1 MEEAEKSVI
10 ICNRLGLHA
19 RAAGLFRR
27 TAAGFKAEIQVVR
40 GEITANAKSL
50 LGLMAL
56 EASQGTSLVIRA
68 RGSDAVSAVETLC
81 ELVCA
86 RFGEPE

>member
-1 MEEAEKSVI
+1 MVEAEKTVQI
-10 ICNRLGLHA
+10 VNRLGLHA

-27 TAAGFKAEIQVVR
+27 TAAGFKADIQVVR

-56 EASQGTSLVIRA
+56 EASQGTSIMIRA
-68 RGSDAVSAVETLC
+68 RGADAARAVETLVN
-81 ELVCA
+81 LVGD

>member
-1 MEEAEKSVI
+1 MEEAEKNVV

-27 TAAGFKAEIQVVR
+27 TAAGFKADIQVVR

-56 EASQGTSLVIRA
+56 EASQGTRLLVRA
-68 RGSDAVSAVETLC
+68 RGSDARHAVDALD
-81 ELVCA
+81 ELVRA
-86 RFGEPE
+86 RFGESE

>member
-1 MEEAEKSVI
+1 MEEAEKTVQI
-10 ICNRLGLHA
+10 VNRLGLHA

-27 TAAGFKAEIQVVR
+27 TAAGFKSDIQVVR

-56 EASQGTSLVIRA
+56 EASQGTSIMIRA
-68 RGSDAVSAVETLC
+68 RGADAVRAVDSLVTL
-81 ELVCA
+81 VGA

>member
-1 MEEAEKSVI
+1 MEEAEKSVL

-27 TAAGFKAEIQVVR
+27 TAASFKADIQVVR

-56 EASQGTSLVIRA
+56 EASQGTPILIRA
-68 RGSDAVSAVETLC
+68 RGSDARRAVSALV
-81 ELVCA
+81 ELVGD
-86 RFGEPE
+86 RFGESE

>member
-1 MEEAEKSVI
+1 MEEAEKKVVI
-10 ICNRLGLHA
+10 VNRLGLHA

-27 TAAGFKAEIQVVR
+27 TAAGFKADIQVIR

-56 EASQGTSLVIRA
+56 EASQGTPILIRA
-68 RGSDAVSAVETLC
+68 RGADACRAVATLT
-81 ELVCA
+81 ELVGD